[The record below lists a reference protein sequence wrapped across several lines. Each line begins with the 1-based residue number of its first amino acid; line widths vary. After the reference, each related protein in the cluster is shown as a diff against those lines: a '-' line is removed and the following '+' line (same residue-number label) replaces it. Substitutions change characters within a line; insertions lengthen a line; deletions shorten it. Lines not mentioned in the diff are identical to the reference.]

1 MDIPTLSIIVPV
13 YNAERSIEECVRG
26 LLSQSFND
34 FEIILVDDGSTDRS
48 GVLCDELATS
58 DGRIIVSHQENNGV
72 SSARNAG
79 IDKASG
85 KYLGFVDADDNIQ
98 PNMYSTMVEKAEESD
113 TDYVICGYTEVSGNN
128 NKEVLFDLPDGEL
141 MDRSGVVN
149 RLLYS
154 IYSNESIINAPWNKI
169 YKREIIERHQ
179 IRFPDRRRAE
189 DWFFNIRYLEKAR
202 SAMSINKPLYN
213 YVRNDQSAMSKVFPE
228 QYTLWKENFQI
239 RREIADK
246 YQLDVDW
253 KQVDTQFVS
262 NVIPWIIAMSGQ
274 DRYYRFNTVF
284 GDDVFIAACK
294 NSYSLQGRRVEC
306 VRKLLSR
313 SLFSIARLLCR
324 I

>member
-1 MDIPTLSIIVPV
+1 MDIPTISIIVPV
-13 YNAERSIEECVRG
+13 YNAERFIEGCVRS

-48 GVLCDELATS
+48 GVLCDELAAS

-85 KYLGFVDADDNIQ
+85 KYLVFVDADDCIQ
-98 PNMYSTMVEKAEESD
+98 PNMYSAMVEKAEESD
-113 TDYVICGYTEVSGNN
+113 ADYMICGYTEVSGNN
-128 NKEVLFDLPDGEL
+128 YKEVLFDLPDGEL

-154 IYSNESIINAPWNKI
+154 IYSNEYIINAPWNKL
-169 YKREIIERHQ
+169 YKREIIERYQ

-189 DWFFNIRYLEKAR
+189 DWLFNIRYLEKAS
-202 SAMSINKPLYN
+202 SAMYINKPLYD
-213 YVRNDQSAMSKVFPE
+213 YVRNDRSAMSKVFPE
-228 QYTLWKENFQI
+228 QYTFWKENFQI
-239 RREIADK
+239 RREIAKK

-262 NVIPWIIAMSGQ
+262 NVIPWIIAMSGEG
-274 DRYYRFNTVF
+274 RYYQINSVF
-284 GDDVFIAACK
+284 GDEVFIAACK

-313 SLFSIARLLCR
+313 SLFRIACLLCR

>member
-1 MDIPTLSIIVPV
+1 MDIPTISIIVPV
-13 YNAERSIEECVRG
+13 YNAERYIEGCVRG
-26 LLSQSFND
+26 LLSQKFND
-34 FEIILVDDGSTDRS
+34 FEVVLVDDGSVDRS
-48 GVLCDELATS
+48 GVLCDKLAAS
-58 DGRIIVSHQENNGV
+58 DSRIIVQHQENGGV

-79 IDKASG
+79 IDRASG
-85 KYLGFVDADDNIQ
+85 RYLGFVDADDSIQ

-128 NKEVLFDLPDGEL
+128 NREVLFDLPDGEL

-154 IYSNESIINAPWNKI
+154 IYSNECIINAPWNKL

-202 SAMSINKPLYN
+202 SAMYINKPLYN

-246 YQLDVDW
+246 YQLNVDW

-262 NVIPWIIAMSGQ
+262 NVIPWIIARSGQ
-274 DRYYRFNTVF
+274 NRYYQFNTVF

-294 NSYSLQGRRVEC
+294 NSYSLQGRRNEC